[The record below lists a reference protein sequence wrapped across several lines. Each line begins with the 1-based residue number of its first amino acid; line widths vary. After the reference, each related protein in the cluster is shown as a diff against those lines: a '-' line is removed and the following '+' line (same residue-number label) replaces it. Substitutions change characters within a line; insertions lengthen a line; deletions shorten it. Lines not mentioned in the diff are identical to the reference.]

1 MLQTVQ
7 HFVSWLA
14 ETPLSVFI
22 QNVAWIIPTVQTIHI
37 LCVAIVMS
45 SMAMIDLRLLGLG
58 ARSQSLPDM
67 VTRFMPWVWTALVIL
82 LLTGSILIIGEPAR
96 SLMNPA
102 FILKMSMLICVI
114 VVTLTFQSAIQRNVA
129 FWELSAPRRNAA
141 KLMAL
146 VSILLLIAIVFAGRW
161 IAYMESYT
169 A

>member
-14 ETPLSVFI
+14 ETPMSTLI

-45 SMAMIDLRLLGLG
+45 SMAMIDLRLMGLG
-58 ARSQSLPDM
+58 ARSQSIPDM
-67 VTRFMPWVWTALVIL
+67 VTRFMPWVWTSLVIL

-114 VVTLTFQSAIQRNVA
+114 VVTLTLQGAIKKNVA

-146 VSILLLIAIVFAGRW
+146 VSLLLLVAIVFAGRW

>member
-1 MLQTVQ
+1 MLETVQ
-7 HFVSWLA
+7 GFVTWLS
-14 ETPLSVFI
+14 ETPPSVLI
-22 QNVAWIIPTVQTIHI
+22 QNVAWIIPLTQVIHI
-37 LCVAIVMS
+37 CCIAIVMAA
-45 SMAMIDLRLLGLG
+45 MALIDFRLLGLG
-58 ARSQSLPDM
+58 GRSMSVSDL
-67 VTRFMPWVWTALVIL
+67 VTRHLPWVWSALVVL
-82 LLTGSILIIGEPAR
+82 LISGSILIIGEPAR